1 MFVLFLFAAVP
12 AVCEAQAP
20 AEELLRRVANASA
33 EDLARLADGTP
44 FVKTLETGDQRELT
58 QVYVARLPA
67 PADEVFRRI
76 RTSHLLL
83 DDAEG
88 EGTRGFFDAPATAA
102 DVAGLSLARSQ
113 VRDLEKC
120 RPGACDLKLPADAIE
135 RMHAEVDWEADDAG
149 AQANRFL
156 QNLLAGILDAY
167 VRRGDAAGLTYGD
180 KEEPLAVAD
189 GFATLLEDS
198 RHRDA
203 IDPALRSYLAGYPAS
218 APGTE
223 DLFTWTV
230 EDLGLKSMISLNH
243 IAIRPAD
250 TPGGASV
257 IGIKRIYSSHYFQAA
272 LRVVTVAPATDDPGG
287 DSYVTIF
294 VQYRFDGE
302 FGGIRRIA
310 TERRLERNAEAVL
323 SATQERFAG
332 IDGR

>member
-1 MFVLFLFAAVP
+1 
-12 AVCEAQAP
+12 
-20 AEELLRRVANASA
+20 
-33 EDLARLADGTP
+33 
-44 FVKTLETGDQRELT
+44 VKTLETGDRRELT
-58 QVYVARLPA
+58 QVYVARLAA
-67 PADEVFRRI
+67 PASDVFQRI
-76 RTSHLLL
+76 RTSHILL

-88 EGTRGFFDAPATAA
+88 EGTRGFFEAPATAA
-102 DVAGLSLARSQ
+102 QLGAFSLTRGQ

-120 RPGACDLKLPADAIE
+120 RPGACDLKLPSEAIE
-135 RMHAEVDWEADDAG
+135 RMHEAVDWDADDAG

-156 QNLLAGILDAY
+156 QDLLAEILDAY
-167 VRRGDAAGLTYGD
+167 RERGDAAGLTYGD

-243 IAIRPAD
+243 IAIRPAEGPAG
-250 TPGGASV
+250 TSV

-272 LRVVTVAPATDDPGG
+272 LRVVSVAPATSDPAG

-302 FGGIRRIA
+302 LGGIKRIA

-323 SATQERFAG
+323 SATQERFA
-332 IDGR
+332 DGNRR